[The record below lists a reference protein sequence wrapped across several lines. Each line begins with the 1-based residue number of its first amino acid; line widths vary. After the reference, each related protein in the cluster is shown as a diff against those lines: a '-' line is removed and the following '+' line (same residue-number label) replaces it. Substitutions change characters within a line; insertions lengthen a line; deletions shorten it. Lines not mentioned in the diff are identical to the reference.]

1 MDNINGGC
9 ALRAINIFNNKNA
22 FIKRILNNK
31 IIAVVVLILSPI
43 VQAEPLVTLKDMVQK
58 VITAN
63 PEVQARYHAY
73 EAAGYEQEQIKGGYY
88 PKADIVSTYRNQEK
102 IGDSSAFSAS
112 GTAIPRLNNELVLR
126 QMIFDGFATR
136 NEVNRLG
143 HSKRVRYYELQ
154 STMQNATLEFVR
166 AYIDTLRYQEL
177 VDYAKN
183 NYIVHKQLYDR
194 IEERVNA
201 GVARRVDL
209 EQAKG
214 RLALAEANLLTE
226 ITNLHDVTSRMQR
239 ILGELPPQTL
249 EMTQFEQTGVEATVT
264 DALRVAYI
272 KNPDLLSTIEDIQAV
287 KDEVKTKKARF
298 LPRLDLEARKN
309 LGVSHDGRNST
320 SAADV
325 LQLTMNFNLFNG
337 FSDKNLINQTEEK
350 LNSAQDQ
357 RNKACVDTRQ
367 LVVIAYND
375 IKSLQEQLVYR
386 DQHQKSIENAREAYR
401 KQFDIGQ
408 RTLLDLLDTE
418 NEYFQAKRAYA
429 LAKYDIQAAY
439 SRVYAG
445 QGELLAKIGSSR
457 ADLPD
462 FAREEYMNAENICK
476 VEAPTEIEI
485 NKAELVANAK
495 PLSATLP
502 SLIKPVVKPEV
513 KAEVKAD
520 VKPENSCSTEAITS
534 RVNDWAAAWRQK
546 NYAEYIKFY
555 ADSFQPE
562 PPISRTAWEKQRK
575 VRLSTDGKIDL
586 DLHDV
591 KVTCDGAKA
600 KAEFV
605 QDYSLT
611 TYKMKKAT
619 DSGASCETCKA
630 ERIPVKGY
638 ADKVNKQLYFEQQNN
653 QWQIVKEL
661 STNSK

>member
-1 MDNINGGC
+1 M
-9 ALRAINIFNNKNA
+9 RAINIFNNKDA
-22 FIKRILNNK
+22 FIKHILNNK
-31 IIAVVVLILSPI
+31 IVAIALLMLSPI
-43 VQAEPLVTLKDMVQK
+43 AQAEPLVTLKDMVQK

-73 EAAGYEQEQIKGGYY
+73 EAAGYEQEQIKDGYY

-154 STMQNATLEFVR
+154 SIMQNASLEFVR

-226 ITNLHDVTSRMQR
+226 TTNLHDVTARMQR

-249 EMTQFEQTGVEATVT
+249 EAIQFEKTGVETTVT

-298 LPRLDLEARKN
+298 FPRLDLEARKN
-309 LGVSHDGRNST
+309 LGVSRDGRNST

-337 FSDKNLINQTEEK
+337 FSDKNLLNQTEEK

-386 DQHQKSIENAREAYR
+386 DEHQKSIENAREAYR

-457 ADLPD
+457 AGLPD

-476 VEAPTEIEI
+476 VDAPTDIEI

-495 PLSATLP
+495 PLSAMLP
-502 SLIKPVVKPEV
+502 SLIKPIVKPDV
-513 KAEVKAD
+513 KVDAKAEV
-520 VKPENSCSTEAITS
+520 SCSTEAITS
-534 RVNDWAAAWRQK
+534 TVNDWAAAWREK

-562 PPISRTAWEKQRK
+562 PPISRTDWEKQRK
-575 VRLSTDGKIDL
+575 IRLAIDGKIDL

-611 TYKMKKAT
+611 TYKTKNST
-619 DSGASCETCKA
+619 DSGANCGMCKS
-630 ERIPVKGY
+630 ERMPVNGFV
-638 ADKVNKQLYFEQQNN
+638 DKVNKELDFEHQNN
-653 QWQIVKEL
+653 QWKIVKEL
-661 STNSK
+661 SHQ